1 VRIFMTRIQVIILIA
16 IVAAIAAIAGPRAIK
31 MSRISRAEHQVLAI
45 ANGFAVYRSDT
56 GQECTKI
63 EDLIE
68 NPGVDGWMG
77 PYIQRESLQNPW
89 GGTYGAESEQVGIPK
104 GDKAPDEYELGGSEE
119 ISFSFSVLQS
129 TLAPLK

>member
-1 VRIFMTRIQVIILIA
+1 MTRIQVIILIA
-16 IVAAIAAIAGPRAIK
+16 IVAVIAAIAGPRAIK
-31 MSRISRAEHQVLAI
+31 MSRISRAEHHLLTI
-45 ANGFAVYRSDT
+45 ANGFADYRVDT

-63 EDLIE
+63 EDLTE

-77 PYIQRESLQNPW
+77 PYIQRKSLQNPW
-89 GGTYGAESEQVGIPK
+89 GGGYGVGSGKVGIPK

-119 ISFSFSVLQS
+119 ISFNFSVLQS

>member
-1 VRIFMTRIQVIILIA
+1 MTRIQVIIVIA
-16 IVAAIAAIAGPRAIK
+16 IVAVIAFIAGPRAIK
-31 MSRISRAEHQVLAI
+31 MSRISRAEHNLLTI
-45 ANGFAVYRSDT
+45 ANGFAGYRADT

-77 PYIQRESLQNPW
+77 PYIHRKLLQNPW
-89 GGTYGAESEQVGIPK
+89 GGRYGVESGKVGIPR

-129 TLAPLK
+129 TLAPLR